1 MLLSIFVFIFLS
13 SSCACD
19 DNIYLPEEVDMANII
34 IACINELEKRIK
46 VLEDKLMVMKETNDI
61 WSNNKTKIFPHS

>member
-46 VLEDKLMVMKETNDI
+46 VLEDKLMDMKPFSAPQKQPQPNRA
-61 WSNNKTKIFPHS
+61 SP